1 MSVIGI
7 GTDLVE
13 IDRIRRAIEAHGERF
28 IQRILTVAE
37 RAPMH
42 NAADPA
48 ALLARRFAAKE
59 AAVKALGCG
68 IGAEAGFHE
77 LVIEHDAAGAPQLV
91 FTGNAAE
98 RAQRLGV
105 TQTHLSISDERDYA
119 LAFVILTS

>member
-1 MSVIGI
+1 MSIAGI
-7 GTDLVE
+7 GTDIVE
-13 IDRIRRAIEAHGERF
+13 IERIRRVLASHGDRFAHRV
-28 IQRILTVAE
+28 LCLAE
-37 RAPMH
+37 RVQL
-42 NAADPA
+42 NTVADPA

-77 LVIEHDAAGAPQLV
+77 LVVEHDAAGAPQLV

-105 TQTHLSISDERDYA
+105 TQTHLSISDERQYA
-119 LAFVILTS
+119 LAFVILER